1 MKCIA
6 ASLVVMALLPSS
18 LSFFHA
24 GSKLSKPKDD
34 CHTVWEEVVT
44 PRCKTTFE
52 KQCTTEEEEKCKT
65 DYTTECWEESKEKC
79 KSVPKCH
86 TEHVQQCTTVPKCVW
101 EEEQVCEQV
110 CHSKPVKKWKMAEE
124 EEEAESFEVE
134 GEDEEEHEIVKRQ
147 AYGGGPV
154 FYQPQ
159 PVAFQ
164 PAPATFVSQPAAFVS
179 QGSSYGAPAPAS
191 VYHPA
196 PVSTF
201 TSQGSQGYGA
211 SAPVF
216 TSGGRVYRSAEQEEG
231 AEEEAKKEDEQ
242 EGEEEEHDIVKRQ
255 AYGGGQVFYQ
265 PQPAYVSASSYGA
278 APQPATYA
286 PRPTFVS
293 QPATFVPQPQ
303 RFYKRSADH
312 EEEEAAVEDA
322 EEDVE
327 ESSSRGKRQYGVY
340 QPPTIVPGPAAYGA
354 APPVLYQPPR
364 ATLVSRPTT

>member
-6 ASLVVMALLPSS
+6 ASLVVVALLPSS

-52 KQCTTEEEEKCKT
+52 KQCTTEEE
-65 DYTTECWEESKEKC
+65 EKC

-164 PAPATFVSQPAAFVS
+164 PAPATFVSQPATFVS
-179 QGSSYGAPAPAS
+179 QGSTYGAPAPAS

-196 PVSTF
+196 PASVYQPAPASVYQPAPVATF
-201 TSQGSQGYGA
+201 ISQGSQGYGA

-216 TSGGRVYRSAEQEEG
+216 TPGGRVYRSAEQEEG

-255 AYGGGQVFYQ
+255 AYGGG
-265 PQPAYVSASSYGA
+265 
-278 APQPATYA
+278 
-286 PRPTFVS
+286 
-293 QPATFVPQPQ
+293 
-303 RFYKRSADH
+303 
-312 EEEEAAVEDA
+312 
-322 EEDVE
+322 
-327 ESSSRGKRQYGVY
+327 
-340 QPPTIVPGPAAYGA
+340 
-354 APPVLYQPPR
+354 
-364 ATLVSRPTT
+364 